1 MRASDQSFYKDI
13 EIKIL
18 KILKA
23 EGVGAPPVEVEK
35 IAKSKGAEIVPYEMG
50 NEMSGILVIKG
61 NRAIIGINP
70 SQSKVRQRF
79 TIAHELGHYL
89 LHSNNN
95 KEQKEQLFVDKD
107 FIVKFRSKKTYS
119 EQEMLHERQANAFA
133 AALLMPK
140 QFIFV
145 ELNKA
150 QNQELSE
157 NELIEELARTFEVS
171 VPAMTYRLSDLNV
184 F

>member
-1 MRASDQSFYKDI
+1 MSAFDYNFYKEM
-13 EIKIL
+13 EITIQKL
-18 KILKA
+18 LKA
-23 EGVGAPPVEVEK
+23 EGVKAPPVQVDK
-35 IAKSKGAEIVPYEMG
+35 IARAKGAEIVPYEMG

-61 NRAIIGINP
+61 DKGIIGINP

-89 LHSNNN
+89 LHSNKN
-95 KEQKEQLFVDKD
+95 KDQKEQLFVDKD
-107 FIVKFRSKKTYS
+107 FIVKFRSNKTYS
-119 EQEMLHERQANAFA
+119 EQETLHEREANAFA

-140 QFIFV
+140 QFIFA
-145 ELNKA
+145 ELKKT

-157 NELIEELARTFEVS
+157 NELIEELARTFDVS